1 MTRPAPPAEE
11 TEVSPVRVPK
21 PLLAASLMV
30 LAAAVSVAC
39 FAQVV

>member
-1 MTRPAPPAEE
+1 MNPTGSAGRA
-11 TEVSPVRVPK
+11 TEVSPVRIPK
-21 PLLAASLMV
+21 PLLAASLTV